1 MIERQN
7 LVVVNST
14 NKCLGT
20 ITRIKRV
27 KDKVEESIIDYFIV
41 CQDFYN
47 FINSMVI
54 DTERNFVLTKYIKK
68 KEKSYTVESDH
79 NPMILDINIP
89 WNSKIK
95 EDRIK
100 IFNLRSKEC
109 QIEFFKSTN
118 RGNTLTNCFINNGIK
133 KGGKLW
139 INHMK
144 LKILQ
149 NFKKIRIKKQQNK
162 KDIEISRLISQNK
175 MVNDQENF

>member
-1 MIERQN
+1 M
-7 LVVVNST
+7 
-14 NKCLGT
+14 
-20 ITRIKRV
+20 KRV

-47 FINSMVI
+47 FINSMVV

-118 RGNTLTNCFINNGIK
+118 RGNTLKNCFINNGIK
-133 KGGKLW
+133 KEGKLW